1 PAGFNAGL
9 LAGNCNLLQCRAN
22 QPYVINWV
30 MNPTYLQGTS
40 TANADC
46 TVYARG
52 VAETPTGVPTRLT
65 AVVAPSL
72 SSRTTHVE
80 GGSDVT
86 IKFAEPRV
94 VAVAP
99 KSECGEACINA
110 RVGATFNVPMDAD
123 TLNAGN

>member
-1 PAGFNAGL
+1 
-9 LAGNCNLLQCRAN
+9 
-22 QPYVINWV
+22 
-30 MNPTYLQGTS
+30 
-40 TANADC
+40 
-46 TVYARG
+46 
-52 VAETPTGVPTRLT
+52 RLT

-72 SSRTTHVE
+72 SSRTTPVE

-123 TLNAGN
+123 TLNAGNIQLLRCRNASCSAPFMPDLGGGVTYTVTQQPVEPP